1 MSASDPVGRAEQLE
15 QEVASLQRRLDRSLA
30 ENERLEQEIARVQ
43 KLLEEAVRKRKRNT
57 APFSRGNPKTNP
69 KTAGR
74 KPGGSIRSAGH
85 AWDTAAGG

>member
-1 MSASDPVGRAEQLE
+1 MIRSVAPEQLE

-57 APFSRGNPKTNP
+57 SSVLPRQSQNKSQNSGTQ
-69 KTAGR
+69 T
-74 KPGGSIRSAGH
+74 GGSIRSAGH